1 MSETPGARSPQASRE
16 VSTTSVLDALG
27 GGRGL
32 LDSAIPATVFV
43 LVRIFTDSLTTA
55 IVVALGCG
63 LALVAVRVR
72 RGEPLTQVWSGFF
85 GLVIAVLVARATG
98 TGKGF
103 FLPGILITAGWG
115 LGFVVSLMVRRPA
128 VGLALAAIDPR
139 YAAWQQHAGLLKACR
154 LATAF
159 WALTFFVRAGVAAYV
174 YQLDGDRDGLLLVVI
189 NAVKWPLIGLAALL
203 TMVLVK
209 RSGFV
214 PAVKPG
220 PAGPAS
226 EPGRASQPSTTPGT
240 ADS

>member
-1 MSETPGARSPQASRE
+1 VSSRRVSGRRAEEGPESSSAPGHGPAARE
-16 VSTTSVLDALG
+16 VSTTSVLDTLG

-43 LVRIFTDSLTTA
+43 LARVITDSLTTA
-55 IVVALGCG
+55 IAVALLCG
-63 LALVAVRVR
+63 LGLVGLRVR

-98 TGKGF
+98 TGEGF

-115 LGFVVSLMVRRPA
+115 VGFVVSLLIGRPA

-139 YAAWQQHAGLLKACR
+139 YAAWQQHAGLLRACR
-154 LATAF
+154 LSTAF
-159 WALTFFVRAGVAAYV
+159 WALTFFVRSGVAWYV
-174 YQLDGDRDGLLLVVI
+174 YQLDGDSDGLLLIVV
-189 NAVKWPLIGLAALL
+189 NAVKWPLIAAAALL

-214 PAVKPG
+214 AGPKRTASP
-220 PAGPAS
+220 PAGS
-226 EPGRASQPSTTPGT
+226 
-240 ADS
+240 